1 MSLIIRWRPATEDS
15 FNVIRVSSEFAAL
28 DVYLSGVVIQKTVW
42 CCLQHG
48 LYQENDSAIAQ
59 QIKKYLQNPNS
70 IFLTVELKKQGTE
83 FGNRVWNELCKI
95 PFGQTITYSEL
106 ANRVDSGARAVANA
120 CRKNPFPGIIPC
132 HRVVSVSGIGG
143 FMGQSQGE
151 FIEIKRRLIE
161 YEALVIE
168 QGNGKRVD

>member
-1 MSLIIRWRPATEDS
+1 MTLIVDWRSSTEVTA
-15 FNVIRVSSEFAAL
+15 NVIRVNTEFAAL

-42 CCLQHG
+42 CCLQQG

-59 QIKKYLQNPNS
+59 QINKYLQNPNS

-95 PFGQTITYSEL
+95 PFGQTITYSEM
-106 ANRVDSGARAVANA
+106 ANRIDSGARV
-120 CRKNPFPGIIPC
+120 PGIIPC

-161 YEALVIE
+161 YEAFVIE